1 MLRLTI
7 RQAGTSRLL
16 TRIVEHDG
24 SIVVLDFGDRSMVE
38 DAMRRVG
45 QGRFV
50 VTWDG
55 QSQTARPGPG
65 MLRLLALH
73 YAASGH
79 IVEVT
84 EHQEGAAG
92 GRHLG

>member
-1 MLRLTI
+1 MLRLTV
-7 RQAGTSRLL
+7 RQTGTSRLL
-16 TRIVEHDG
+16 ARVVEHDG
-24 SIVVLDFGDRSMVE
+24 CIVVLDYGDRQMIE

-55 QSQTARPGPG
+55 QSQTAQPGPG

-79 IVEVT
+79 IVEVS
-84 EHQEGAAG
+84 EHG
-92 GRHLG
+92 

>member
-1 MLRLTI
+1 VLRLTV
-7 RQAGTSRLL
+7 RQTGTSRLL

-24 SIVVLDFGDRSMVE
+24 CIVVLDFGDRSLIE

-45 QGRFV
+45 EGRFV
-50 VTWDG
+50 VSWEG
-55 QSQTARPGPG
+55 HRQTAQPGPD

-79 IVEVT
+79 LVEVT
-84 EHQEGAAG
+84 EHA
-92 GRHLG
+92 